1 MQPQRRVT
9 VIEDDENIA
18 GLLELMLRLQGF
30 APSVVRD
37 GRAAL
42 ELVREAPPPDAV
54 VLDHLLPYCD
64 GLAVASAIRAEPRWR
79 GVPILLLRS
88 LASPDPRD
96 ARLVD
101 ATFTKPFDPEALL
114 ERLHGILRR
123 AA

>member
-1 MQPQRRVT
+1 MPPQPRVT

-18 GLLELMLRLQGF
+18 GLLELMLRLHGF

-37 GRAAL
+37 GKAAL

-64 GLAVASAIRAEPRWR
+64 GLAVAAAIRAEPRWR

-88 LASPDPRD
+88 LAPDPRD
-96 ARLVD
+96 ERLVD
-101 ATFTKPFDPEALL
+101 ASFTKPFDPEALL
-114 ERLHGILRR
+114 ARLRSFVR
-123 AA
+123 EAA